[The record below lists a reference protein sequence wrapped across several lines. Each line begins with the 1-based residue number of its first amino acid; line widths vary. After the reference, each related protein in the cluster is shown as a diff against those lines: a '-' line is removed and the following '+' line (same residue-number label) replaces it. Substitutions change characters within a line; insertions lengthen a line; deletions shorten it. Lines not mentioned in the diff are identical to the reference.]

1 MKCKRTIEWIQYTLE
16 FTTQE
21 MQAII
26 TWLGWSVVD
35 TFSEMTEKDKAELY
49 RLEFEIK
56 GVWARN
62 NPFPE
67 HKDWFLSHVI
77 HQENMHGNYTDMKS
91 RYVVCESEETTDPGS
106 PICVDCLV
114 ETLDMRLGE

>member
-1 MKCKRTIEWIQYTLE
+1 MKCKRTIDWIRYTLE
-16 FTTQE
+16 FERHE

-26 TWLGWSVVD
+26 TWLGWSAVD

-67 HKDWFLSHVI
+67 HKDWFMSHVI
-77 HQENMHGNYTDMKS
+77 HQENMHGNYADMKS
-91 RYVVCESEETTDPGS
+91 RCVLCESEETTDLES
-106 PICVDCLV
+106 PICADCLV